1 VLIAVPATHY
11 MEYSPS
17 KNVYTSRFYFTE
29 VSFNSGKFGKWV
41 IDGNYSSRFKVD
53 AFDEASVEEGRLE
66 SMCALCQNG
75 LDEVKEDGGTVV
87 CIVQERS
94 EMPAYRMVGLR
105 KRFNLLVYIL

>member
-1 VLIAVPATHY
+1 MLIAVPATHY

-29 VSFNSGKFGKWV
+29 VSFNSWKFGKWV
-41 IDGNYSSRFKVD
+41 IGGNYFSRFKVD

-66 SMCALCQNG
+66 SMCALNQNG
-75 LDEVKEDGGTVV
+75 QDKVKEDGGTVV